1 MVVLP
6 FLGMFFMVLKCFIY
20 TFTVDFYAFRLA
32 FSTIL
37 QCILHQN
44 ALRLAAKRSV
54 FSSKLHCILLQM
66 AQNMVQMAIPY
77 NKYSFSRIR
86 MLTPFGIKTNLR
98 ENRFFA
104 ARWAVGGQK
113 WHS

>member
-1 MVVLP
+1 V
-6 FLGMFFMVLKCFIY
+6 
-20 TFTVDFYAFRLA
+20 
-32 FSTIL
+32 
-37 QCILHQN
+37 Q
-44 ALRLAAKRSV
+44 LAAKRSA
-54 FSSKLHCILLQM
+54 FSSKLHDILLLM
-66 AQNMVQMAIPY
+66 VQNPVQMAVPY

-113 WHS
+113 GHS

>member
-1 MVVLP
+1 M
-6 FLGMFFMVLKCFIY
+6 
-20 TFTVDFYAFRLA
+20 DFYAFRLA

-54 FSSKLHCILLQM
+54 FSSKLHDILLLM
-66 AQNMVQMAIPY
+66 VQNPVQMAVPY

-104 ARWAVGGQK
+104 ASWAVGE
-113 WHS
+113 

>member
-1 MVVLP
+1 VQ
-6 FLGMFFMVLKCFIY
+6 
-20 TFTVDFYAFRLA
+20 LA
-32 FSTIL
+32 P
-37 QCILHQN
+37 
-44 ALRLAAKRSV
+44 KRSAI
-54 FSSKLHCILLQM
+54 SSKLHYILLQM
-66 AQNMVQMAIPY
+66 TQNMVQIAVTY

-86 MLTPFGIKTNLR
+86 MLAPFGIKTNLR